1 MPRPKAN
8 RSKNDPKRATRDSLD
23 FRDLIYTPTLKPL
36 KDFLLPERRGMNIL
50 DQGQEGACTGFGL
63 AAVINYLLFKRGAPR
78 GTRVSPHM
86 LYEMAKRYDQWP
98 GEDYEGSSA
107 RGAMKG
113 WYRNGVCREDLWTEE
128 VTDPG
133 DLSEEAR
140 LDALRQPLGSFYRV
154 LPRRVDVHAALQE
167 VDAVYVTA
175 ETHKGWDR
183 VRDGLIEYDPDDPS
197 YEAQGGHAFAIVGYN
212 DEGFLIQ
219 NSWGEDWGGVEFEEE
234 GLFKGCAIWQYK
246 DFDRN
251 LWDAWVA
258 RLARPFESIE
268 ALRSSTER
276 REENTQGA
284 PPAEKKAP
292 RAAIRGHFIHIDD
305 GQFDPHGDY
314 YSTEGEART
323 IINEAVTGGAKHVLL
338 YAHGGLNSVD
348 SSAMRVHKWRPVF
361 EGNGVHEIH
370 FLWETGLWEEIRDI
384 LLGKQ
389 EFVEKRAGA
398 GGDWWDNWFESA
410 TGPLGRGLWKE
421 MRSDAALAFAA
432 QANAGS
438 KVARMLH
445 DAVSGLP
452 AGQRPKLHL
461 VGHSAG
467 SIFLGHLLQRWGALG
482 NGGAPVDF
490 HNLILFAPACT
501 HDFFRDSIR
510 PALQGK
516 VVKGCH
522 HFHLDD
528 KRERGDNVAH
538 VYRKSLLYLVSRSY
552 QEKGR
557 EVPIMGM
564 ARYRA
569 KLPKVPS
576 NPVHHYATDARD
588 PMTRSNSHGG
598 FDNDLTTMN
607 SMLRLVLGKNP
618 SPKFT
623 DEELSGY

>member
-8 RSKNDPKRATRDSLD
+8 RSQKDPKRATRDSLD
-23 FRDLIYTPTLKPL
+23 FRDLIYTPTLKAL
-36 KDFLLPERRGMNIL
+36 RDFLLPDRKGIHIL
-50 DQGQEGACTGFGL
+50 NQGQEGACTGFGL
-63 AAVINYLLFKRGAPR
+63 AAVINYLLFKRGLPR
-78 GTRVSPHM
+78 GYRVSPYM
-86 LYEMAKRYDQWP
+86 LYEMAKRHDQWP

-113 WYRNGVCREDLWTEE
+113 WYKNGVCLEELWTNE

-133 DLSEEAR
+133 DLSDEAR
-140 LDALRQPLGSFYRV
+140 ADALNHPLGSFYRV

-167 VDAVYVTA
+167 VEAVYVTA
-175 ETHKGWDR
+175 ATHQGWDR
-183 VRDGLIEYDPDDPS
+183 LKDGLIDYDPS
-197 YEAQGGHAFAIVGYN
+197 YDQQGGHAFAIIGYN

-219 NSWGEDWGGVEFEEE
+219 NSWGEDWGGVEFVEQ
-234 GLFKGCAIWQYK
+234 GSFPGCAIWKYD

-268 ALRSSTER
+268 ALRASTQR
-276 REENTQGA
+276 REENARGSRPTQKN
-284 PPAEKKAP
+284 PP
-292 RAAIRGHFIHIDD
+292 RAAIRKHFIHIDD
-305 GQFDPHGDY
+305 GQFDPKGDY
-314 YSTEGEART
+314 FSTEGEVSS
-323 IINEAVTGGAKHVLL
+323 IIDGAVTGGAKHVLL
-338 YAHGGLNSVD
+338 YAHGGLNSVK
-348 SSAMRVHKWRPVF
+348 SSAMRVHKWHPVF
-361 EGNGVHEIH
+361 EANKVHEIH

-389 EFVEKRAGA
+389 EFVEERAGGA
-398 GGDWWDNWFESA
+398 GDWWDNWFERV

-421 MRSDAALAFAA
+421 MRSDAELAFAA

-438 KVARMLH
+438 KVAEMLH
-445 DAVSGLP
+445 KTVSALP
-452 AGQRPKLHL
+452 PNRRPKLHL

-467 SIFLGHLLQRWGALG
+467 SIFLGCLLERWGTLA
-482 NGGAPVDF
+482 NGGPPIDF
-490 HNLILFAPACT
+490 RNLILFAPACT
-501 HDFFRDSIR
+501 HDFFRDNIR
-510 PALQGK
+510 PALQNN

-538 VYRKSLLYLVSRSY
+538 VYHKSLLYLVSRSY
-552 QEKGR
+552 QERGS

-564 ARYRA
+564 ARYRG
-569 KLPKVPS
+569 KLPRVPA
-576 NPVHHYATDARD
+576 NPVRHHATDAKD
-588 PMTRSNSHGG
+588 PMTRSTSHGG
-598 FDNDLTTMN
+598 FDNDATTMN